1 MSRFLTSLDVRLLS
15 DTKNGGS
22 GAWMLVSPLLYE
34 SDVTGTIIKVPV
46 AFETDF
52 ASVPRV
58 PLLFGVMGD
67 TAHSAAALHD
77 YLYETGEVSRRT
89 ADRVFYEAAVVS
101 GIPTRKAYLMYLAVR
116 TFGASR
122 YSKK

>member
-15 DTKNGGS
+15 DAKNGGS
-22 GAWMLVSPLLYE
+22 GAWSLVSPLLYE
-34 SDVTGTIIKVPV
+34 SDVAGTIIKVPV

-58 PLLFGVMGD
+58 PVVFDALGD
-67 TAHSAAALHD
+67 TAHSAAVLHD
-77 YLYETGEVSRRT
+77 YLYTTGEVSRAT
-89 ADRVFYEAAVVS
+89 ADAVLKEAAIVS
-101 GIPTRKAYLMYLAVR
+101 GVPRWKATLMWFAVR

-122 YSKK
+122 YSNK

>member
-15 DTKNGGS
+15 DAQNNGS
-22 GAWMLVSPLLYE
+22 GSWMLMSPLLYE
-34 SDVTGTIIKVPV
+34 SDVAARIINVPT

-58 PLLFGVMGD
+58 PFVFDLVGD
-67 TAHSAAALHD
+67 TAHAAATLHD
-77 YLYETGEVSRRT
+77 YLYATGELPRAT
-89 ADRVFYEAAVVS
+89 ADAVLREAAIVS
-101 GIPTRKAYLMYLAVR
+101 GVLPWRAWMMYLAVR
-116 TFGASR
+116 TFGAPR

>member
-15 DTKNGGS
+15 DSKNGGS

-34 SDVTGTIIKVPV
+34 SDVTGTIINVPV

-52 ASVPRV
+52 ASVPRIPIV
-58 PLLFGVMGD
+58 FDAMGD
-67 TAHSAAALHD
+67 TAHSAAVLHD
-77 YLYETGEVSRRT
+77 YLYTSGEVSRAT
-89 ADRVFYEAAVVS
+89 AVLLEAAIVS
-101 GIPTRKAYLMYLAVR
+101 GIPKWKAWLMYAAVR
-116 TFGASR
+116 TFGGSR

>member
-15 DTKNGGS
+15 DSEDSDGK
-22 GAWMLVSPLLYE
+22 WMLVSPLLYE
-34 SDVTGTIIKVPV
+34 SDVAGKIIKVPI

-58 PLLFGVMGD
+58 PIIFDLMGD
-67 TAHSAAALHD
+67 LAHAAAVLHD
-77 YLYETGEVSRRT
+77 YLYATGEVSRAT
-89 ADRVFYEAAVVS
+89 ADAVLKEAAIVS
-101 GIPTRKAYLMYLAVR
+101 GIPKWKAWLMYLAVR

-122 YSKK
+122 YSKR

>member
-15 DTKNGGS
+15 DTKNSGS
-22 GAWMLVSPLLYE
+22 GSWMLVSPLLYE
-34 SDVTGTIIKVPV
+34 SDAAGTIIKVPV

-58 PLLFGVMGD
+58 PLIFDMMGD
-67 TAHSAAALHD
+67 TAHSAAVLHD
-77 YLYETGEVSRRT
+77 YLYTTGEVSRAT
-89 ADRVFYEAAVVS
+89 ADAVLKEAAIVS
-101 GIPTRKAYLMYLAVR
+101 GIPKWKAWAMYLAVR